1 MNAELRTIIESETHR
16 RGATRRTS
24 GVWRQ
29 SPLAT
34 ASWSDWAL
42 RDEDDRHPGRNRVDA
57 ARQLGDNRHVSPLR
71 KTAAVRPALL
81 IRRRYRAGMSAAA
94 IAVEVGLP
102 ESVVRAVL
110 DSPLTQAL
118 AMLEDDDGN
127 A

>member
-1 MNAELRTIIESETHR
+1 MNAELRTVIESETHR

-42 RDEDDRHPGRNRVDA
+42 RDEDDRHPTPVDA

-71 KTAAVRPALL
+71 KTAAVRPTLL
-81 IRRRYRAGMSAAA
+81 IRRRYRAGVGVAA

-118 AMLEDDDGN
+118 AVLEDDDGN